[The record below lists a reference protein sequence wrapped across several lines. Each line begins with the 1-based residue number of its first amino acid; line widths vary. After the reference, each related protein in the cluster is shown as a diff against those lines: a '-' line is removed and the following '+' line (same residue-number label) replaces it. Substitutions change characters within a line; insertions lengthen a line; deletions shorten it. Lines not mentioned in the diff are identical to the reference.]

1 MNAASIATAGKIERV
16 LFVTS
21 LAVFAWALYQRV
33 LAGDANEH
41 STRFV
46 LLTASLAVLA
56 GGSLLK
62 RPLVRGLAMIAS
74 VIMLIA
80 FFVSGA
86 AR

>member
-16 LFVTS
+16 LFGVS
-21 LAVFAWALYQRV
+21 LAVFAWALYQGM
-33 LAGDANEH
+33 LAGDAAEH

-56 GGSLLK
+56 GGSLIK
-62 RPLVRGLAMIAS
+62 QPLVRGLAMIVS